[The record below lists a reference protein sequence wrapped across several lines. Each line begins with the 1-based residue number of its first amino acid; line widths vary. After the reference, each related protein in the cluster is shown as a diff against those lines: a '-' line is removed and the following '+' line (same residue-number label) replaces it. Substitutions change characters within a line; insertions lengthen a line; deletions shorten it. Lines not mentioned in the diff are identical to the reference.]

1 MADRRNL
8 PSTLEL
14 YGHTEFT
21 LDLTFEDEVG
31 DDIDY
36 ADAPIRPFWT
46 ANSQRIRLQL
56 HALKKKL
63 LKAQKEKGTRA
74 VLLYNGSTQVQVYA
88 DKGLLFEG
96 EKGQDFINL
105 TTQALGEFYNIIS
118 PILITLFIVPLV
130 LRQFEKFTAT
140 IPVVKPRVIN
150 LPDLPRAHPS
160 DNMVVWYVIITVV
173 GVAAVLAYLRWFRAQ
188 FMAFVRWF
196 MAIDIFLILTIGAV
210 LILIVCF
217 KNLNVSTDVFSVEI
231 FAYNFG
237 IVGLLPF
244 YKPVG
249 ELGHRL
255 SLVTLF
261 VIMAIIFG
269 IVIGQST
276 LLFVFLFALTEVY
289 AMMRPRIARRFTP
302 FILPRNFQVPNT
314 TPRLFYEIHG
324 LRLRA
329 TDFLFYGLIAVF
341 TTNMNDALTV
351 GYTGLLVGLILC
363 LYVLP
368 FFSTKIRPFPV
379 AFTFFLISI
388 FITDQILNPYLA
400 NAAEKW
406 TLMHP

>member
-14 YGHTEFT
+14 YGHADFT

-36 ADAPIRPFWT
+36 SDAPIRPFWT
-46 ANSQRIRLQL
+46 ANAQRIRLQL

-96 EKGQDFINL
+96 EKGQDFIDL
-105 TTQALGEFYNIIS
+105 TTQALGEFYNIMS
-118 PILITLFIVPLV
+118 PILITLFTVPLV
-130 LRQFEKFTAT
+130 LRQIEKFTLN
-140 IPVVKPRVIN
+140 IPMEKPRVIN

-160 DNMVVWYVIITVV
+160 HNMIVWFGIITIVV
-173 GVAAVLAYLRWFRAQ
+173 VAAMLAYLRWFRAR
-188 FMAFVRWF
+188 FMAFVRFF
-196 MAIDIFLILTIGAV
+196 MAIDIFLILAIGAA
-210 LILIVCF
+210 LIIIVCF
-217 KNLNVSTDVFSVEI
+217 ANLNVSTDIVSVEM

-255 SLVTLF
+255 SLVTLY
-261 VIMAIIFG
+261 VIMAVIFG
-269 IVIGQST
+269 IVIGQIT
-276 LLFVFLFALTEVY
+276 LLLVCVFAMTEVY

-314 TPRLFYEIHG
+314 TPRTFYEIHG

-341 TTNMNDALTV
+341 TTYMNGAFTV

-368 FFSTKIRPFPV
+368 FFSKKIRPFPV
-379 AFTFFLISI
+379 ALTFFLISI
-388 FITDQILNPYLA
+388 FITDQILNPYLV
-400 NAAEKW
+400 NAAKKW